1 MDQRDDQ
8 AQRSA
13 WPLDNAGYPGS
24 FASPNTFGR
33 RPHLTITIS
42 IAIIVVLSA
51 VLTVYVCL
59 LPRSMRKWKAP
70 IIRRLSSSDD
80 RSEDECQDLLASRN
94 TEGEEENM
102 EPSQPVTILDGSR
115 SGLTSGRRKRNHS
128 RGAAVEE
135 GKRAK
140 RPWREYGQDTT
151 SKGQGI
157 EDAPSPLASEPF
169 PSSTHAL
176 LMESPFSPYLSA
188 EGGVPEVETSEDAES
203 AGPDWLDIFVGS
215 PPAIEEWF
223 VDFFLDPSSTSLSAI
238 DRETFGDTVQHDE
251 REDSSP
257 AYSVASATTEQE
269 EGQSLPYARGHA
281 IIPRFFFG

>member
-1 MDQRDDQ
+1 MH
-8 AQRSA
+8 
-13 WPLDNAGYPGS
+13 PLELLDE
-24 FASPNTFGR
+24 
-33 RPHLTITIS
+33 
-42 IAIIVVLSA
+42 
-51 VLTVYVCL
+51 VY
-59 LPRSMRKWKAP
+59 
-70 IIRRLSSSDD
+70 
-80 RSEDECQDLLASRN
+80 
-94 TEGEEENM
+94 
-102 EPSQPVTILDGSR
+102 
-115 SGLTSGRRKRNHS
+115 H
-128 RGAAVEE
+128 
-135 GKRAK
+135 
-140 RPWREYGQDTT
+140 
-151 SKGQGI
+151 
-157 EDAPSPLASEPF
+157 
-169 PSSTHAL
+169 
-176 LMESPFSPYLSA
+176 MESPFSPYLSA